1 MAYSAQMVDNFK
13 EAFACFD
20 VKGHG
25 MVGVDDL
32 GRVMN
37 GIGLEPSSEE
47 LKNMITEV
55 DGSGKNAVD
64 FKEFMDMMSKGG
76 TSTAAEV
83 KETFNLFNKSG
94 SGTISAAELKDIMV
108 ALGEKVTD
116 EDIAKMIKIADKSGK
131 GGVCFADLEEL
142 MLD

>member
-13 EAFACFD
+13 EAFSCFD

-25 MVGVDDL
+25 MVDVADL
-32 GRVMN
+32 GRVMK
-37 GIGLEPSSEE
+37 GIGLEPSDEE
-47 LKNMITEV
+47 LANMITEV

-64 FKEFMDMMSKGG
+64 FKEFMDMMSRGG

-94 SGTISAAELKDIMV
+94 SGMISEAELKEVMV

-116 EDIAKMIKIADKSGK
+116 EDISKMIKIADKSGK
-131 GGVCFADLEEL
+131 GGVVFSDLEEL